1 ESGAWVSNHLPHFA
15 GMVDEVTFLKAVYT
29 DEINHAPAQLFVH
42 TGSPRLGKPS
52 MGSWVVYGLG
62 SENANLPGF
71 VVLIS
76 GGQQPDA
83 GKSVWGTGFLPTV
96 YQGVQCR
103 SDGDPVLYLSD
114 PDGL

>member
-1 ESGAWVSNHLPHFA
+1 VTGVQTCALP
-15 GMVDEVTFLKAVYT
+15 
-29 DEINHAPAQLFVH
+29 IC
-42 TGSPRLGKPS
+42 LGKPS

-114 PDGL
+114 PDGLPRQWRHRYGEAINARNRQQYEDDQGAELLRWSAQ